1 MKADL
6 NIRIFFM
13 ILFLSLISITFY
25 STATN
30 AQPGTSVSRNDPACT
45 VNGTALTPA
54 AANNRCEF
62 TPDTQKI
69 TFYRLDLC
77 TSRPTGPTTSAQ
89 VVRTNCSTFFK
100 NDNGA

>member
-54 AANNRCEF
+54 AAGVLAAPLMVHAGSFLVIEVPGCAFVAVE
-62 TPDTQKI
+62 
-69 TFYRLDLC
+69 
-77 TSRPTGPTTSAQ
+77 
-89 VVRTNCSTFFK
+89 
-100 NDNGA
+100 